1 MQLKGQTILI
11 TGGAGFIGSNLCEYF
26 LQNNNVVCF
35 DNLSTGKKSTIESF
49 LSNSNFTFIEGDIR
63 NYDACVNAVKGC
75 TIVLHQAALGSVPR
89 SIADPITTNAVNI
102 TGFLNMLQATK
113 EAGIKRFVY
122 ASSSSVY
129 GDLAELPKV
138 ESKIGNPLSPYA
150 VTKLVNEHYAQ
161 VYRQLFGM
169 EILGLRYFNVFG
181 KNQDPEGQYAAAIP
195 RFIKAILN
203 NESPVIFGDGSQTR
217 DFTYIKNVIH
227 ANECA
232 ATTQNP
238 EAFGK
243 LFNVAYGIE
252 TSVNELIDV
261 LIREISNLK
270 QQTTNLKSQISN
282 LKPSYQPER
291 KGDVKYSLASIDQ
304 ARMLIGFNPQY
315 SFDQGIKEAV
325 KWYVEN
331 L

>member
-1 MQLKGQTILI
+1 VTIRGKKILI
-11 TGGAGFIGSNLCEYF
+11 SGGAGFIGSNLCEYF
-26 LQNNNVVCF
+26 LQNNKVVCF
-35 DNLSTGKKSTIESF
+35 DNLSTGKKSNITPL
-49 LSNSNFTFIEGDIR
+49 LSNPNFNFIEGDIR
-63 NYDACVNAVKGC
+63 NYDDCVKAVIGC
-75 TIVLHQAALGSVPR
+75 DIVLHQAALGSVPR

-102 TGFLNMLQATK
+102 TGFLNMLQAAK

-129 GDLAELPKV
+129 GDLAELPKR
-138 ESKIGNPLSPYA
+138 EDKIGNPLSPYA
-150 VTKLVNEHYAQ
+150 VTKLVNEHYAE
-161 VYRQLFGM
+161 VYRKLFGM
-169 EILGLRYFNVFG
+169 EIIGLRYFNVFG

-203 NESPVIFGDGSQTR
+203 GKSPVIFGDGKQTR

-232 ATTQNP
+232 ASTQNT

-243 LFNVAYGIE
+243 LFNVAFGIE
-252 TSVNELIDV
+252 TSVNELINV
-261 LIREISNLK
+261 LIREISEIRNP
-270 QQTTNLKSQISN
+270 KSEI
-282 LKPSYQPER
+282 KPSYQPER
-291 KGDVKYSLASIDQ
+291 KGDVKYSQASIDQ
-304 ARMLIGFNPQY
+304 ARTLIGFDPQY
-315 SFDQGIKEAV
+315 SFDKGIKEAV

>member
-1 MQLKGQTILI
+1 LYFRAVTLSGKKILI

-26 LQNNNVVCF
+26 LQKNKIVCF
-35 DNLSTGKKSTIESF
+35 DNLSSGKKTNIEPF
-49 LSNSNFTFIEGDIR
+49 LTNPGFHFIEGDIR
-63 NYDACVNAVKGC
+63 NYDSCVSAVNGC
-75 TIVLHQAALGSVPR
+75 DLVLHQAARGSVPR
-89 SIADPITTNAVNI
+89 SIVDPLTTNAVNI

-129 GDLAELPKV
+129 GDLAELPKR
-138 ESKIGNPLSPYA
+138 EEKIGNPLSPYA

-161 VYRQLFGM
+161 VYHRLFGM
-169 EILGLRYFNVFG
+169 EVIGLRYFNVFG
-181 KNQDPEGQYAAAIP
+181 KNQDPDGEYAAAIP

-203 NESPVIFGDGSQTR
+203 GQSPVIFGDGKQTR

-232 ATTQNP
+232 AVAENKK
-238 EAFGK
+238 AFSK
-243 LFNVAYGIE
+243 LFNVAYGTE
-252 TSVNELIDV
+252 TTVSELIDV
-261 LIREISNLK
+261 LIKEVGNLK
-270 QQTTNLKSQISN
+270 HQTLN
-282 LKPSYQPER
+282 LKPSFQPER
-291 KGDVKYSLASIDQ
+291 KGDVKYSQASVDLA
-304 ARMLIGFNPQY
+304 RNLIGYNPQY
-315 SFDQGIKEAV
+315 SFDAGIKEAV

>member
-1 MQLKGQTILI
+1 MTISGKKIFI
-11 TGGAGFIGSNLCEYF
+11 TGGSGFIGSNLCEYF
-26 LQNNNVVCF
+26 LQNNKVVCF
-35 DNLSTGKKSTIESF
+35 DNLSTGKKSNLTSL
-49 LSNSNFTFIEGDIR
+49 LSNPNFSFIEGDIR
-63 NYDACVNAVKGC
+63 NYDNCVKAVNGC
-75 TIVLHQAALGSVPR
+75 DIVLHQAALGSVPR
-89 SIADPITTNAVNI
+89 SIADPVTTNAVNI
-102 TGFLNMLQATK
+102 TGFLNMLQASK

-129 GDLAELPKV
+129 GDLAELPKR
-138 ESKIGNPLSPYA
+138 ENKIGNPLSPYA
-150 VTKLVNEHYAQ
+150 VTKLVNEHYAE
-161 VYRQLFGM
+161 VYHKLFGM
-169 EILGLRYFNVFG
+169 EIIGLRYFNVFG

-203 NESPVIFGDGSQTR
+203 GESPVIFGDGKQTR

-232 ATTQNP
+232 ASTQND

-261 LIREISNLK
+261 LIKEISDIRH
-270 QQTTNLKSQISN
+270 QTSEI
-282 LKPSYQPER
+282 KPSYQPER
-291 KGDVKYSLASIDQ
+291 KGDVKYSQASVDLARQ
-304 ARMLIGFNPQY
+304 LIGYDPQY
-315 SFDQGIKEAV
+315 SFDAGIKEAV

>member
-1 MQLKGQTILI
+1 MYFRAAMLSGKKILV

-26 LQNNNVVCF
+26 LQNNSVLCF
-35 DNLSTGKKSTIESF
+35 DNLSSGKKTNIDPF
-49 LSNSNFTFIEGDIR
+49 LSDSNFRFIEGDIR
-63 NYDACVNAVKGC
+63 DYDTCVNAVKGC
-75 TIVLHQAALGSVPR
+75 DLVLHQAARGSVPR
-89 SIADPITTNAVNI
+89 SIVDPLTTNAVNI

-129 GDLAELPKV
+129 GDLAELPKR
-138 ESKIGNPLSPYA
+138 EEKIGNPLSPYA

-161 VYRQLFGM
+161 VYHRLFGM
-169 EILGLRYFNVFG
+169 EVIGLRYFNVFG
-181 KNQDPEGQYAAAIP
+181 KNQDPDGEYAAAIP

-203 NESPVIFGDGSQTR
+203 GQSPVIFGDGKQTR

-232 ATTQNP
+232 ASTQNQG
-238 EAFGK
+238 AYGK
-243 LFNVAYGIE
+243 LFNVAYGTE

-261 LIREISNLK
+261 LIREIGNLK
-270 QQTTNLKSQISN
+270 PQISN
-282 LKPSYQPER
+282 IKPSYMPER
-291 KGDVKYSLASIDQ
+291 KGDVKYSQASVDLA
-304 ARMLIGFNPQY
+304 RNLIGYNPHY
-315 SFDQGIKEAV
+315 SFDAGIKEAV